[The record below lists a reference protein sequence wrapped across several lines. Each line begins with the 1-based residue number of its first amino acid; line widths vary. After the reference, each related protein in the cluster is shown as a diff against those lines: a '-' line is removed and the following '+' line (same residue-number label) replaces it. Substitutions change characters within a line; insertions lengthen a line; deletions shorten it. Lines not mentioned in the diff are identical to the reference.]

1 MKDNIFDPVIIT
13 LTIFTLL
20 CCLDIM
26 FGEKEEPKYS
36 SYPNSKKFL
45 EGNPDL
51 VIIYDELMTT
61 IKPSL

>member
-1 MKDNIFDPVIIT
+1 
-13 LTIFTLL
+13 
-20 CCLDIM
+20 M